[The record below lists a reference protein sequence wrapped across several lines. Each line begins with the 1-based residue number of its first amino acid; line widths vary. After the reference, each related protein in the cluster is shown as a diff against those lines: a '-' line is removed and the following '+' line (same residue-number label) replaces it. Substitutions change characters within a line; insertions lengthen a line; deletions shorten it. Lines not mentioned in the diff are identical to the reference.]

1 MLRRALLVAIPALP
15 AAAQAQPRAVA
26 WERWRAHAA
35 GSQQRVDH
43 AALDALLARH
53 RRMGGDGVAR
63 FDYAAARGTGG
74 ALDAYLV
81 MLQATDV
88 AALDRA
94 EQFAFWANLYNAQT
108 LAVVLAH
115 WPVASIRDIAISPG
129 LFARGPWGAKL
140 LRFGGEALSLD
151 DIEHRILRPLWGD
164 ARVHYAVNC
173 ASIGCP
179 NLPGRAWRAQGLGAA
194 LDSAASDF
202 VNHPRGAGF
211 DARGRLVVSS
221 IYRWFREDFGG
232 DDAGVLAHLTRFAAP
247 DHARRIAARGRVDDH
262 AYDWA
267 INAA

>member
-1 MLRRALLVAIPALP
+1 MLRRAVIALP
-15 AAAQAQPRAVA
+15 FLLPTPATAQSRARP

-35 GSQQRVDH
+35 GSTRRIDH
-43 AALDALLARH
+43 TAFDAVLARH
-53 RRMGGDGVAR
+53 RRLGADGVAR
-63 FDYAAARGTGG
+63 FDYAALRQARGRF
-74 ALDAYLV
+74 DAYV
-81 MLQATDV
+81 TALQAEEV

-94 EQFAFWANLYNAQT
+94 EQFAFWANLYNALT
-108 LAVVLAH
+108 LAVVIDH

-129 LFARGPWGAKL
+129 LFARGPWGA
-140 LRFGGEALSLD
+140 RRARIGDEAITLD

-179 NLPGRAWRAQGLGAA
+179 NLPARAFRTEGLDAA
-194 LDSAASDF
+194 LDAAARDF

-211 DARGRLVVSS
+211 DASGRLVVSS

-232 DDAGVLAHLTRFAAP
+232 DDAGVLVHLGRHAAP

-267 INAA
+267 INAV